1 MGFQPY
7 IEKQKSGRSRIH
19 SFKKLATPQRRDRG
33 PCKAL
38 STPFLWSCPKKWG
51 GAPKER
57 RFYGCCSKPAQILQ
71 RPIISPVTGVIH
83 TQPRLFPRGGLAAGR
98 CPGRISGQRAP
109 RGAQCASLRRIR
121 MDKQA
126 VEAKII
132 TGLRRDGT
140 MSYTFAPQAFS
151 FGAVPRFFSEKK
163 WGSSLPAS

>member
-71 RPIISPVTGVIH
+71 GGNNPTCHRGNPYATTSVSARRPCGRAL
-83 TQPRLFPRGGLAAGR
+83 PRQNFRPASAARSAMRVSAAYTYGQAGR
-98 CPGRISGQRAP
+98 GSLKCCLPRAGRGYASGICPAGVFLWG
-109 RGAQCASLRRIR
+109 
-121 MDKQA
+121 
-126 VEAKII
+126 
-132 TGLRRDGT
+132 GT
-140 MSYTFAPQAFS
+140 PFLF
-151 FGAVPRFFSEKK
+151 
-163 WGSSLPAS
+163 